1 MTTQGNLVG
10 SVLDNFLSGDK
21 PVAAKKDKSILQNL
35 RISESLLF
43 AFKKYCFLNNK
54 KMTNMLIDFIFEQL
68 ENFEKLETI
77 ENKYSNKTTLL
88 NFRIT
93 EKLRDDFHR
102 VCKEHGTDATKQL
115 TQYILRTVENA

>member
-1 MTTQGNLVG
+1 
-10 SVLDNFLSGDK
+10 
-21 PVAAKKDKSILQNL
+21 
-35 RISESLLF
+35 
-43 AFKKYCFLNNK
+43 
-54 KMTNMLIDFIFEQL
+54 MLIDFIFEQL